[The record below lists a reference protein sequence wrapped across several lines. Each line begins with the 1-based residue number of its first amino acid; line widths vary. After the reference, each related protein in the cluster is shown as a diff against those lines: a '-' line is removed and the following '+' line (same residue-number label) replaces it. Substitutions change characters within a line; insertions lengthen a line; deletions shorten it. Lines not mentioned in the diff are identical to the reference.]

1 MVVEI
6 QPVEVD
12 GQHWIDV
19 SIGGAEMGRRG
30 PFHDADEAEAM
41 AERMR
46 RVGRALTNSCLNGGS
61 NYG

>member
-19 SIGGAEMGRRG
+19 SIGGSEMGRRG

-41 AERMR
+41 AERLR
-46 RVGRALTNSCLNGGS
+46 AASRALAKLRGNRG
-61 NYG
+61 